1 MVGIASAIVHPIDTY
16 NGLVNSCQAGFAQ
29 YGGNGPS
36 FEGLLQCVDNLNP
49 IAGIRNY
56 FSTSL
61 SATNVQDSGQAF
73 GAGLLGVALTA
84 APFAKGILPPSA
96 NCGTAVVTAK
106 EAADLVRTAQPVCSA
121 LTADAWHRSASFVVG
136 DIAQKGT
143 VSRTVGADSV
153 SRIMIQ
159 MPGEVNG
166 VAGRFEWIV
175 GGGKLTHQ
183 MFERGGTINGIPI
196 KP

>member
-73 GAGLLGVALTA
+73 GAGLLGVGLTA
-84 APFAKGILPPSA
+84 APFAKGILPQSAKCDTMARGTTGSPRFMVNSAGEILDTSRITIPAGKLAYLLKNPSKS
-96 NCGTAVVTAK
+96 GVFEDSMGFD
-106 EAADLVRTAQPVCSA
+106 EAGLDSA
-121 LTADAWHRSASFVVG
+121 LRSHLTSNFGSRHVVVG
-136 DIAQKGT
+136 
-143 VSRTVGADSV
+143 
-153 SRIMIQ
+153 
-159 MPGEVNG
+159 
-166 VAGRFEWIV
+166 GR
-175 GGGKLTHQ
+175 
-183 MFERGGTINGIPI
+183 
-196 KP
+196 